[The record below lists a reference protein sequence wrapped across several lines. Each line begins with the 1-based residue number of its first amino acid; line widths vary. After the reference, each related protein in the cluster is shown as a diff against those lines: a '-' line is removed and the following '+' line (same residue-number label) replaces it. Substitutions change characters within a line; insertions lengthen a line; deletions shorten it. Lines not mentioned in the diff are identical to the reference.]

1 MKCVLHNGDME
12 ANEKNHKNHKIQNKN
27 KSIKGMIHLRHLK
40 ELVLM
45 GFISVL
51 SSLFIKVRI
60 LYMNAQWNR

>member
-1 MKCVLHNGDME
+1 MKCVLHNGEME
-12 ANEKNHKNHKIQNKN
+12 ANEKNHINHKIQNKN
-27 KSIKGMIHLRHLK
+27 KSIKGMMHLRHLK